1 VQLTHKYKRCNSKL
15 VCYTALFDDAAF
27 RGGDAGRDA
36 LEGLGAAA
44 LVEERLWLEVDGSLV
59 ETTASIQIADT
70 GCCVGEI
77 PVARRFCAGTFGVVP
92 SGVKLCTTRAV
103 VGSGEG
109 LDDEM
114 RVAWASSAGR
124 MGVARSWR
132 ITAGL
137 CSSRIRSAASVGF
150 PLASSHG
157 SHSMVSSL
165 ESADFVLGAMQRW
178 PWPFRGATAAPCGKR
193 RFSIDQLPLLVLDG
207 NRLLVFNLVA
217 CASCESELGNPRH

>member
-1 VQLTHKYKRCNSKL
+1 M
-15 VCYTALFDDAAF
+15 CYTALFDRAFF

-44 LVEERLWLEVDGSLV
+44 PAEEGLWLEVPGSPV

-77 PVARRFCAGTFGVVP
+77 ARGLCAAGTFGVSPAVP
-92 SGVKLCTTRAV
+92 SDVKLCTARAV

-109 LDDEM
+109 LDAEM

-124 MGVARSWR
+124 MSVAPS
-132 ITAGL
+132 ITGGL

-150 PLASSHG
+150 P
-157 SHSMVSSL
+157 
-165 ESADFVLGAMQRW
+165 
-178 PWPFRGATAAPCGKR
+178 
-193 RFSIDQLPLLVLDG
+193 
-207 NRLLVFNLVA
+207 
-217 CASCESELGNPRH
+217 